1 MLNSEIEGKH
11 ATQICQAFNSLRQ
24 EIQPVASASPSK
36 NGIMNIENA
45 PKEIVKSVVDLANL
59 AKELMDENQE
69 LSVQQELERL
79 FPSTRSGGRGG

>member
-1 MLNSEIEGKH
+1 M
-11 ATQICQAFNSLRQ
+11 
-24 EIQPVASASPSK
+24 ASASPSK

>member
-1 MLNSEIEGKH
+1 
-11 ATQICQAFNSLRQ
+11 
-24 EIQPVASASPSK
+24 
-36 NGIMNIENA
+36 MNIENA